1 VIAHLAWPTVLLRI
15 AAALVGGWAFTW
27 GFVSLAITGLVA
39 LGQPYNEAN
48 TAAMLL
54 AFIVYLV
61 VLCWAF
67 AAASL
72 TRVWALLAGGAV
84 SMTAAAWLL
93 QNSLV

>member
-1 VIAHLAWPTVLLRI
+1 VIAHLAWPTVFLRI